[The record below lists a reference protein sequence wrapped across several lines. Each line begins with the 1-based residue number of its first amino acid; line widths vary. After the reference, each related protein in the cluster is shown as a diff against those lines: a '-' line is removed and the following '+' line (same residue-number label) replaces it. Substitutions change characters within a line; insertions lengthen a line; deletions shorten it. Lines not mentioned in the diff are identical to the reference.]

1 MIVRMSPIDILVD
14 GIELS
19 YEAREPHQ
27 RFTSN
32 DAYLN
37 AMLPWLSSK
46 RDISQKGRRDIPIK
60 SGQYGTRGELLVHA
74 PAP

>member
-37 AMLPWLSSK
+37 AILPWLSSK
-46 RDISQKGRRDIPIK
+46 RDISQKGRRTYRL
-60 SGQYGTRGELLVHA
+60 SLGNMEREVSC
-74 PAP
+74 